1 MPELLDQLADA
12 LGDRF
17 RPERELAR
25 GAMGI
30 VLLAHDLKH
39 DRKVA
44 LKVLR
49 PDVASDV
56 NVERFLREIRI
67 TAQLQH
73 PNILPL
79 LDSGRVTAPASDRES
94 DVLAYY
100 VTPYVAGESLRQRL
114 VREGALSVGE
124 AVQVAREIADA
135 LAHAHR
141 LGFVHRD
148 IKPENVLLSEGHAL
162 VADFG
167 VAHLLRPS
175 DATLTETGVA
185 IGTPT
190 YMSPEQASGAGPID
204 HRVDIYALGCVLYE
218 MLAGSPPFAGTYQA
232 IMASKFQDST
242 PPLRTRRPAVSA
254 ALERV
259 VATSM
264 ARDPDDRYGTA
275 SEFGD
280 VLARVVEPAPVVAKS
295 RRRSWIAV
303 AAAAVVLSAGTYALL
318 AERAGQAAAGSQVQ
332 ASFTQLT
339 ADVGVEWF
347 PSLSRDGNWVVFA
360 GENRGNRD
368 IYLQRVDAHTPTNLT
383 RDSAADDDQ
392 PAFSPDGDL
401 IAFRSSRDGGGIFVM
416 NRNGG
421 SVRRL
426 TDRGFHPT
434 WASDGS
440 EIAFTTENVELTPGN
455 FNETSELWVVPAA
468 GGPLRPL
475 ASGDATLPSWSPNGH
490 RVAFGRRFGRS
501 GRGGIETI
509 SPNGGPAVP
518 LTDGSFRDWG
528 PTWAADGRH
537 VYFSSD
543 RGGSMN
549 LWRIAVDERSG
560 KPIGAP
566 IPVTTPAPFAAHA
579 SAAAGGRRIAYTSS
593 LVTVNVQ
600 RLAFDP
606 TRAVV
611 NGDPIPVTTGTR
623 QWSSPDPSPD
633 GDWVTFYTLNQPEG
647 DLYVARTNGNDLR
660 RVTGDSALDRLP
672 RWSPDGNRLAY
683 FSNRAGA
690 LNVWVVR
697 TDGTEQRRLTETPS
711 NYPAWSPDGTRIAA
725 VLGIAAR
732 GETLAVL
739 HPDLSAA
746 TQRPQYLP
754 PPPMGR
760 FLVTSWSR
768 DGGRLAGEVG
778 SARGVGE
785 GVAIYSFATRTYER
799 LTDFGEWPVWLPDGQ
814 RILFVARRNAYYV
827 VDARTREVRKVWS
840 VERDVLGPPRLS
852 LDGRWIYFSRRTTE
866 ADVWMLTLEDG
877 R

>member
-1 MPELLDQLADA
+1 MLELLDRLADA

-79 LDSGRVTAPASDRES
+79 LDSGRVAASASDRES

-114 VREGALSVGE
+114 RRDGELPVGE
-124 AVQVAREIADA
+124 AVQIAREIADA
-135 LAHAHR
+135 LGHAHR

-148 IKPENVLLSEGHAL
+148 IKPENILLSDSHAL

-167 VAHLLRPS
+167 VAHLLRPT
-175 DATLTETGVA
+175 DGTLTETGVA

-190 YMSPEQASGAGPID
+190 YMSPEQASGAGSID

-218 MLAGSPPFAGTYQA
+218 MLTGSPPFTGTYQA
-232 IMASKFQDST
+232 IMASKFLDST
-242 PPLRTRRPAVSA
+242 PPLHARRPAVSA

-259 VATSM
+259 VTTSM
-264 ARDPDDRYGTA
+264 AQLPEARYGTA
-275 SEFGD
+275 NEFGD
-280 VLARVVEPAPVVAKS
+280 ALARLVEPAREVVRW
-295 RRRSWIAV
+295 RRLSWI
-303 AAAAVVLSAGTYALL
+303 AAAAVAVAVIAGTYALRPKRPV
-318 AERAGQAAAGSQVQ
+318 EGAGGSQVQ
-332 ASFTQLT
+332 ASFAQLT
-339 ADVGVEWF
+339 ADIGVEWF
-347 PSLSRDGNWVVFA
+347 PSLSPDGNWVVFA
-360 GENRGNRD
+360 GENRANRD
-368 IYLQRVDAHTPTNLT
+368 IYVQRVDAHTPTNLT
-383 RDSAADDDQ
+383 QDSAADDDQ
-392 PAFSPDGDL
+392 PAFSPNGDR

-416 NRNGG
+416 NRNGAD
-421 SVRRL
+421 VRRL

-434 WASDGS
+434 WSPDGS

-468 GGPLRPL
+468 AGPLRLL

-490 RVAFGRRFGRS
+490 RVAFGRRFGGS

-509 SPNGGPAVP
+509 SPNGGAAIP

-528 PTWAADGRH
+528 PTWAADGRY

-560 KPIGAP
+560 KPLGAP
-566 IPVTTPAPFAAHA
+566 VPVTTPAPFAAHA
-579 SAAAGGRRIAYTSS
+579 SAAAGGSRIAYTSS

-606 TRAVV
+606 IRAVV
-611 NGDPIPVTTGTR
+611 NGDPAPVTTGTR

-633 GDWVTFYTLNQPEG
+633 ANWVTFYTLNQPEG
-647 DLYVARTNGNDLR
+647 DLYVARTNGSDLR
-660 RVTGDSALDRLP
+660 RVSGDSALDRLP

-690 LNVWVVR
+690 LHVWVVR
-697 TDGTEQRRLTETPS
+697 TDGTEQRRLTDTPS
-711 NYPAWSPDGTRIAA
+711 NYPAWSPDGTRIAV

-739 HPDLSAA
+739 DPERGAA
-746 TQRPQYLP
+746 TQRPEYLP

-768 DGGRLAGEVG
+768 DGSRLAGEVG

-785 GVAIYSFATRTYER
+785 GVAIYTFATRSYQR

-814 RILFVARRNAYYV
+814 RILFVARRNTYYV

-866 ADVWMLTLEDG
+866 ADIWMLTLDD
-877 R
+877 RR